1 MADSQFSHNFI
12 FTNGS
17 AKSLCEHYS
26 KRAKYHMIT
35 GNYFFVGLNFMNNK
49 HPEIHRI
56 YIPRKTNYTVTCYYE
71 ALNRIHN
78 GYTDKQMYEEFTLY
92 DDTP

>member
-1 MADSQFSHNFI
+1 MK
-12 FTNGS
+12 FTEFTY
-17 AKSLCEHYS
+17 LEQ
-26 KRAKYHMIT
+26 
-35 GNYFFVGLNFMNNK
+35 
-49 HPEIHRI
+49 
-56 YIPRKTNYTVTCYYE
+56 TNYTVTCYYE